1 MEVEV
6 LSLDGTPKEKIRV
19 KNLFSE
25 PIREDLI
32 QRAVLSERSKKRQ
45 PYGTNPMAGKR
56 TSAHYHGRRHDRWTM
71 MNREMA
77 RLPRLHGKIGYLAYR
92 ARFAPQ
98 TVKGRVAHPPKVE
111 KVWAEKINKKEWLKA
126 LYSAVSSTIN
136 KHLIFSRGHIID
148 ESKKLPL
155 VLDDSFEKLKK
166 TKDVLKVL
174 YTIGL
179 EKELERVK
187 NGKKE
192 RAGKGSMRGRRYKKV
207 KGPLIIIGKDGNV
220 SVSAKNIEGVDI
232 SPVDKLTVEH
242 FAPGTHPGRLCIWT
256 KSALLKLDS
265 MAG

>member
-1 MEVEV
+1 MRGILLSIKGEQLKELKLPEV
-6 LSLDGTPKEKIRV
+6 
-19 KNLFSE
+19 FSTE
-25 PIREDLI
+25 YRPDVI
-32 QRAVLSERSKKRQ
+32 QRVIVGIQKNRRQ
-45 PYGTNPMAGKR
+45 PYGADRMAGKR